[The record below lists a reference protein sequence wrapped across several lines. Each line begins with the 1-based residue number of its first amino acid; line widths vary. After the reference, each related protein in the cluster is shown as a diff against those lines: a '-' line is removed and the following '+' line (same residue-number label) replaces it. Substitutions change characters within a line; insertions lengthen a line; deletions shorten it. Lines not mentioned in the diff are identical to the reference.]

1 MATYIHSILEL
12 YDTDH
17 KATIKVCEDGDGIGL
32 IEVVCTDPEIY
43 GPIDFRMDVK
53 TAVALAR
60 TILKQAENMGFS
72 A

>member
-1 MATYIHSILEL
+1 MATYLHSILEL

-32 IEVVCTDPEIY
+32 IEVVCDDPQIY
-43 GPIDFRMDVK
+43 GEINFRMDAK

-60 TILKQAENMGFS
+60 AIIKQAENMGVS
-72 A
+72 V